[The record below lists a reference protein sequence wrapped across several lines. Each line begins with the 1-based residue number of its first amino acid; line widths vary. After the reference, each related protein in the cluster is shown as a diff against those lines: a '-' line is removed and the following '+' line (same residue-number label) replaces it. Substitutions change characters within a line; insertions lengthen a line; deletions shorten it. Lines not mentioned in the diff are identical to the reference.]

1 MSFASVEV
9 SVFAEIGK
17 PDTEHAVEE
26 LDADAGVVLV
36 ESSAESRRPS
46 HEQHVLPVGALDVA
60 GPDSPSERPVVS
72 DGDVTPIVPDRTRRK
87 VRRATPVIDL
97 NLQMPT
103 IRVTSGSR
111 VGDGPGS
118 VGTNPPEPSPSAT
131 SRAASP
137 RDRTRRYPLV
147 ANSRTTERAA
157 GARQVTLFPP
167 ADAPGS
173 TLTAA
178 PATRPR

>member
-26 LDADAGVVLV
+26 LDADAGLVLV
-36 ESSAESRRPS
+36 EPSAESRRPS

-87 VRRATPVIDL
+87 VD
-97 NLQMPT
+97 QGH
-103 IRVTSGSR
+103 S
-111 VGDGPGS
+111 
-118 VGTNPPEPSPSAT
+118 
-131 SRAASP
+131 
-137 RDRTRRYPLV
+137 RDRLEPPDADDPGHVRLEGGGRLRIGRNQPARTVALGDIARCVAARPNEEIPARGQQQNHREGCGGAPDDALPAGGRSGWRSRR
-147 ANSRTTERAA
+147 S
-157 GARQVTLFPP
+157 
-167 ADAPGS
+167 
-173 TLTAA
+173 
-178 PATRPR
+178 ATRPQ